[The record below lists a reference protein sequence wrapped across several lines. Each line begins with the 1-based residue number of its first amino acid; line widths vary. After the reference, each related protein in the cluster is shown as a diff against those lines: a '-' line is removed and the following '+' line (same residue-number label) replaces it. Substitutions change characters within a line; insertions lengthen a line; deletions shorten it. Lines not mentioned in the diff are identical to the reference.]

1 MGDKLDLYE
10 QDIENNFKKQQKFN
24 NQSEI
29 TLLHK
34 SAQIY
39 MSKMS
44 ILNVTNR
51 KTKKEFLKG

>member
-29 TLLHK
+29 TLFQK
-34 SAQIY
+34 SAKIY
-39 MSKMS
+39 VSKMS